1 MFRSSETKIKLNIKE
16 VILIF
21 YVYIGYLAAV
31 NIAAFLAYILDFD
44 FKRDAVKKGDEAGAA
59 VFSAAGGAP
68 AIIFMSLTYR
78 KSPLP
83 WYAWAI
89 YIAAFVLHLAISSVL
104 FSAFFENPLAVTV
117 VNMSILF

>member
-78 KSPLP
+78 N
-83 WYAWAI
+83 I
-89 YIAAFVLHLAISSVL
+89 YCGVCFASSDKL
-104 FSAFFENPLAVTV
+104 RFIFRFF
-117 VNMSILF
+117 

>member
-1 MFRSSETKIKLNIKE
+1 M
-16 VILIF
+16 IF

-44 FKRDAVKKGDEAGAA
+44 FKRDAVKKGDETGAA

-78 KSPLP
+78 KSPRRGMLGQ
-83 WYAWAI
+83 
-89 YIAAFVLHLAISSVL
+89 YILRRL
-104 FSAFFENPLAVTV
+104 FC
-117 VNMSILF
+117 IWR